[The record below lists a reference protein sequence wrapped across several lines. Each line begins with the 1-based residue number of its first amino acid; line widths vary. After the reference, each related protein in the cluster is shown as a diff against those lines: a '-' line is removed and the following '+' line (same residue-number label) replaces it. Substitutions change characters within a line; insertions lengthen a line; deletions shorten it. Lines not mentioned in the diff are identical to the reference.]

1 MEGMTITPQSGG
13 RLVGGR
19 YRLTHLLGDDRAG
32 TSGGGGTVWAG
43 HDEVLDRDVTV
54 RELVPRRLRQ
64 LPPDQRRVVGE
75 RLRDARAAVGISH
88 PAALAVY
95 DVVEEDDRP
104 WLVTEQFHGRSL
116 ADVLD
121 AGGPLPAPRVARIGL
136 DVLAA
141 LRAAHAAGVVHRDV
155 RPANVML
162 TDSGAVLT
170 DYFLSP
176 PTPTSGIASPDD
188 GGWTAAGDL
197 RSLGATLHA
206 AAGESVS
213 GPLRLVIDR
222 LCAED
227 PVPPPDAG
235 TTRTLLELAS
245 SAPSPPE
252 PAPAGQR
259 LPRPAQRGATF
270 APEDEARQAT
280 LVLTAVTV
288 LALLAG
294 LVAVVVQVRGPF

>member
-1 MEGMTITPQSGG
+1 MTITPQSGG

-19 YRLTHLLGDDRAG
+19 YRLTHLLGDGRAG
-32 TSGGGGTVWAG
+32 TSAAGGAGTVWAG

-116 ADVLD
+116 AGVLH

-136 DVLAA
+136 DLLAA

-170 DYFLSP
+170 DF
-176 PTPTSGIASPDD
+176 GIASLDDD

-197 RSLGATLHA
+197 WSLGATLRA

-222 LCAED
+222 LLDKD
-227 PVPPPDAG
+227 PLLRPDAG
-235 TTRTLLELAS
+235 TTRTLLELAA
-245 SAPSPPE
+245 SAPSPPQ
-252 PAPAGQR
+252 PAPAGHR
-259 LPRPAQRGATF
+259 LPRPVQRGATF